1 MLSRTVQKQAV
12 QARLGLWQEPG
23 NFNHYLSALTWTAQL
38 VIFDY
43 ACFQE
48 QEDKSQIPV
57 FLVKVC
63 KRFFQ

>member
-43 ACFQE
+43 SYFQE
-48 QEDKSQIPV
+48 
-57 FLVKVC
+57 
-63 KRFFQ
+63 

>member
-1 MLSRTVQKQAV
+1 MAAAGQ
-12 QARLGLWQEPG
+12 GLWQEPG

-48 QEDKSQIPV
+48 QEDEAQIPV
-57 FLVKVC
+57 FLARIC
-63 KRFFQ
+63 KRVF

>member
-1 MLSRTVQKQAV
+1 MQKQAV

-48 QEDKSQIPV
+48 QEDESQIPV